1 MGSYQFALRPGM
13 PGDLHRVSR
22 LVREAAEWLRA
33 CKQTDQWAKPWP
45 DRVSHTE
52 RMLNDLLKGKTWLV
66 YDRTAV
72 IGTITIDPEEPL
84 IADERPVWPTW
95 KRGEPALYVRRV
107 IVSRSHAG
115 IGSGAALL
123 DWAAHV
129 AMKDYRAQLI
139 RVDVWTTNRDLHAFY
154 EQQHFT
160 RQVGRDPQELDDYP
174 SQALFERPVDHPGS
188 DYTRLLTEAEGPDA
202 PRTPPPA
209 HP

>member
-1 MGSYQFALRPGM
+1 
-13 PGDLHRVSR
+13 
-22 LVREAAEWLRA
+22 
-33 CKQTDQWAKPWP
+33 
-45 DRVSHTE
+45 
-52 RMLNDLLKGKTWLV
+52 MLNDLLKGKTWLV

-115 IGSGAALL
+115 IGLGAALL